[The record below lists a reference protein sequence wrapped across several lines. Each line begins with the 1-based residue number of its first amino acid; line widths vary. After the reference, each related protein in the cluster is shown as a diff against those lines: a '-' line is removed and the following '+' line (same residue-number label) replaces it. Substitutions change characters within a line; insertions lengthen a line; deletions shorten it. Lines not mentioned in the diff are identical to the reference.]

1 MDKSFQRYWNRL
13 FWKFRISQIAAL
25 LLISGAIT
33 LITIGTLAFVNISWP
48 YEFTLAYFLLFV
60 AIFSVWSS
68 FWHFSKAKL
77 KERMHQ
83 LYPELEY
90 SLHLFLEDHSSALS
104 NFQKEK
110 IIQRLPPLFKIP
122 VDEDWAK
129 MAVLGFLAMG
139 IYFIGLNNYNPE
151 VNTITIPDITEVPGT
166 IKPAPQNEPFVRG
179 KSEILISPPPYT
191 QLKSRAWEK
200 DIKIPEGSKL
210 SFFIQDGNTEPY
222 LIQQGTD
229 TLSFSKTKQ
238 VWEKHFWLNYATAF
252 QLYFQKEDS
261 TLTED
266 LMVFEILKDQKPMIS
281 TSLEQNRV
289 EISWEQLNNTFDLA
303 IQMSDDYGLTEAN
316 IIATL
321 SKGDG
326 ESVKFREL
334 KWALQ
339 QFNPGY
345 KSQNIDY
352 QLRMDTLG
360 LDPGDELYFYFE
372 VFDNKY
378 PENQSAKS
386 EVYFIEVADTTL
398 QESIAFEGLALST
411 EPEFFKSQRQIIID
425 TEKLIKD
432 QNKLSRNAFEDKSD
446 EIGADQK
453 LLRLRYGIF
462 LGEEYEVKGGMGKM
476 AGNEEDHSDHDHE
489 EGEEHDQSSHAGH
502 DHGDHEDN
510 GSQPNE
516 RNFSNDLYNSP
527 ELEAYVHSHDN
538 SEIATF
544 FDADVK
550 QKLKEALANMW
561 EAELYLRTYRPKLAL
576 PYEYR
581 ALELIKDV
589 QRASRIYVERMGFEP
604 PPLEPDKRRL
614 TGDLKAIKPKTG
626 TFSPDLDNFWGDLR
640 TITTEM
646 KEIVDKDK
654 QGQKSLLVNELSDLL
669 INEMIENPVR
679 YAQIL
684 VQINNYKQSA
694 TLQSYEQIIFMLE
707 QILPVPNEEFRG
719 IQSNKLQLKS
729 IFHQQLQPE

>member
-1 MDKSFQRYWNRL
+1 MDRSFQRYWNQL

-25 LLISGAIT
+25 LLMSGAIT
-33 LITIGTLAFVNISWP
+33 LITVGTLAFVNIRWP

-68 FWHFSKAKL
+68 FWHFSKVKL
-77 KERMHQ
+77 KEKMHQ

-90 SLHLFLEDHSSALS
+90 SLHLFLENNSSALS
-104 NFQKEK
+104 ILQKEK

-122 VDEDWAK
+122 VDEKWAK
-129 MAVLGFLAMG
+129 MAVLGFLAIG
-139 IYFIGLNNYNPE
+139 IYFIGLNNFDPKL
-151 VNTITIPDITEVPGT
+151 VTIENSPKVQLENDIKITQQ
-166 IKPAPQNEPFVRG
+166 KEPFVKG
-179 KSEILISPPPYT
+179 ESEILISPPPYT
-191 QLKSRAWEK
+191 RLKNRVWEK

-210 SFFIQDGNTEPY
+210 SFYIKGGNAEPY

-229 TLSFSKTKQ
+229 TLSFSKNKQ
-238 VWEKHFWLNYATAF
+238 VWEKHFWLNYATAL

-261 TLTED
+261 TITED

-281 TSLEQNRV
+281 TNLEQNRV
-289 EISWEQLNNTFDLA
+289 EIPWLQLQKTFDLT
-303 IQMSDDYGLTEAN
+303 IQMNDDYGLTQAN

-334 KWALQ
+334 KWALP
-339 QFNPGY
+339 QFNSGY

-360 LDPGDELYFYFE
+360 LDPGDELYFYVE

-386 EVYFIEVADTTL
+386 EVYFIEVSDTTL
-398 QESIAFEGLALST
+398 QESVAFEGLALST

-432 QNKLSRNAFEDKSD
+432 QNKISLNAFEDKSD

-476 AGNEEDHSDHDHE
+476 AGDEEDHSDHDHE

-502 DHGDHEDN
+502 DHGDNESN
-510 GSQPNE
+510 GVQPNE

-544 FDADVK
+544 FDAEVK

-561 EAELYLRTYRPKLAL
+561 EAELYLRTYRPKMAL
-576 PYEYR
+576 PFEYR
-581 ALELIKDV
+581 ALELIKEV

-626 TFSPDLDNFWGDLR
+626 TFSPDLENFWSDLR

-646 KEIVDKDK
+646 KGMVDKDK
-654 QGQKSLLVNELSDLL
+654 QEQKSLLVNELSDLL
-669 INEMIENPVR
+669 ISEIIKNPVR

-684 VQINNYKQSA
+684 VQVNKYKQSGK
-694 TLQSYEQIIFMLE
+694 LQSYEQIIFMLE